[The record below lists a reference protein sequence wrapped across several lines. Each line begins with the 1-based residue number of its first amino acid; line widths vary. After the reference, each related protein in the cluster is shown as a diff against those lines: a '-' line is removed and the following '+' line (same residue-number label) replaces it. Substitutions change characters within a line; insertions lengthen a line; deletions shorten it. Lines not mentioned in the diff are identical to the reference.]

1 MESLLVFY
9 ILLDLFEEEILQM
22 VEIEQVEKS
31 VSEEE
36 EELEDLEEEIK
47 ED

>member
-1 MESLLVFY
+1 MGSLLVFY

>member
-9 ILLDLFEEEILQM
+9 ILLDLFEEEILQTA
-22 VEIEQVEKS
+22 EIEQVEKS